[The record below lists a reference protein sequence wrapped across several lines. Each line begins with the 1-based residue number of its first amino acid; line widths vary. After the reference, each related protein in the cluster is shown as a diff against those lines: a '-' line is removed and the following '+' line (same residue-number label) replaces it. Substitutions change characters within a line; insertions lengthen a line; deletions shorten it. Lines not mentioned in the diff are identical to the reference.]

1 METPLVN
8 LPGLLPNSGNVFPR
22 RSFLAQESS
31 SNFDESQYQ
40 LAERSCSSQHK
51 HVWLSIQLNVCGD
64 GDHGAGRS
72 GTGSIALVNMSQK
85 TAFSMSIDHSA
96 GPQQRC
102 KNALQTRLAANKR
115 LGIRSWTQWIPVAA
129 KAKRPDR
136 HAIAW

>member
-1 METPLVN
+1 METLVN

-72 GTGSIALVNMSQK
+72 GTWIH
-85 TAFSMSIDHSA
+85 FSGQHVTEDSLLDEHRPQRGPSA
-96 GPQQRC
+96 
-102 KNALQTRLAANKR
+102 ALQKCAADE
-115 LGIRSWTQWIPVAA
+115 ISSEQAAWHRSWTKDPSSGQG
-129 KAKRPDR
+129 
-136 HAIAW
+136 